1 MPRSSFRLGGDVQ
14 LSQKL
19 SPSRTNL
26 ARCLGGSHF
35 RQSGQLNFLTFV
47 AIDAGQTSLL
57 RSRAIDRTSSKV
69 TFVIFHETSFTDI
82 PWTRFNVEIFICKAR
97 MIMKV
102 LRSVLLAS
110 ALLAVACGV
119 MFAQNSTAP
128 DLTHALVQAKT
139 IYLVSGHV
147 KYYKTKGFKTRLVE
161 DSPFEE
167 PSHKEL
173 EKWGRF
179 QVVQDAKSADL
190 VVRVYE
196 TGTMHPVPVG
206 GVNAGTGVIILDV
219 VHLASKKILWYSA
232 KNAGLSWSTNTAVA
246 GLFKNLREY
255 VEGQESAARP
265 ATPATAPSAL
275 QPVTSKSEQH

>member
-1 MPRSSFRLGGDVQ
+1 M
-14 LSQKL
+14 K
-19 SPSRTNL
+19 
-26 ARCLGGSHF
+26 A
-35 RQSGQLNFLTFV
+35 
-47 AIDAGQTSLL
+47 L
-57 RSRAIDRTSSKV
+57 RS
-69 TFVIFHETSFTDI
+69 
-82 PWTRFNVEIFICKAR
+82 
-97 MIMKV
+97 M
-102 LRSVLLAS
+102 LLAS
-110 ALLAVACGV
+110 ALLAVVCGV
-119 MFAQNSTAP
+119 MFAQNSTTPP
-128 DLTHALVQAKT
+128 DLSRALVQAKT

-190 VVRVYE
+190 LVRVYE

-206 GVNAGTGVIILDV
+206 VVNTGSGVMILDV
-219 VHLASKKILWYSA
+219 VHPASKKILWYTA

-255 VEGQESAARP
+255 VESQESAARS
-265 ATPATAPSAL
+265 ATPSTAPSPL
-275 QPVTSKSEQH
+275 QPVAAKSDQH

>member
-1 MPRSSFRLGGDVQ
+1 
-14 LSQKL
+14 
-19 SPSRTNL
+19 
-26 ARCLGGSHF
+26 
-35 RQSGQLNFLTFV
+35 
-47 AIDAGQTSLL
+47 
-57 RSRAIDRTSSKV
+57 
-69 TFVIFHETSFTDI
+69 
-82 PWTRFNVEIFICKAR
+82 

-110 ALLAVACGV
+110 AQVAVVCGV
-119 MFAQNSTAP
+119 MFAQNSTVPP
-128 DLTHALVQAKT
+128 DLTRALVQAKT

-147 KYYKTKGFKTRLVE
+147 KYFKTKGFKTRLVE

-179 QVVQDAKSADL
+179 QVVQDAKTADL

-219 VHLASKKILWYSA
+219 VHLASKKILWYAA

-275 QPVTSKSEQH
+275 QPVAAKSEQH

>member
-1 MPRSSFRLGGDVQ
+1 M
-14 LSQKL
+14 
-19 SPSRTNL
+19 
-26 ARCLGGSHF
+26 
-35 RQSGQLNFLTFV
+35 
-47 AIDAGQTSLL
+47 
-57 RSRAIDRTSSKV
+57 
-69 TFVIFHETSFTDI
+69 
-82 PWTRFNVEIFICKAR
+82 KA
-97 MIMKV
+97 
-102 LRSVLLAS
+102 LQSVLAGL
-110 ALLAVACGV
+110 ALLVLVCGV

-128 DLTHALVQAKT
+128 PDLTRVLVQAKT

-147 KYYKTKGFKTRLVE
+147 KYFKTKGFKTRLVD

-206 GVNAGTGVIILDV
+206 GVNAGSGVIILDV
-219 VHLASKKILWYSA
+219 VHPATKRILWYAA

-255 VEGQESAARP
+255 VEGQDSMARP
-265 ATPATAPSAL
+265 ATQPTAPSTLQSSRCEIGIAL
-275 QPVTSKSEQH
+275 MC

>member
-1 MPRSSFRLGGDVQ
+1 
-14 LSQKL
+14 
-19 SPSRTNL
+19 
-26 ARCLGGSHF
+26 
-35 RQSGQLNFLTFV
+35 
-47 AIDAGQTSLL
+47 
-57 RSRAIDRTSSKV
+57 
-69 TFVIFHETSFTDI
+69 
-82 PWTRFNVEIFICKAR
+82 

-147 KYYKTKGFKTRLVE
+147 KYFKTKGFKTHLVE

-179 QVVQDAKSADL
+179 QVVQDARTADL

-255 VEGQESAARP
+255 VEGQESAARSS
-265 ATPATAPSAL
+265 TPPTAPSAL
-275 QPVTSKSEQH
+275 QPVAAQSEQH